1 MNKIINLKDIK
12 DKKKEI
18 SKRKMLLQGTEN
30 DSLNYLK
37 QEFDSTLSEIQNS
50 KKGGKNNG
58 GTKRK

>member
-37 QEFDSTLSEIQNS
+37 QEFDLTLSEVQKP
-50 KKGGKNNG
+50 KKGGNKNG
-58 GTKRK
+58 GTKK

>member
-37 QEFDSTLSEIQNS
+37 QEFDLTLSEVQNQ
-50 KKGGKNNG
+50 KGGNKNG
-58 GTKRK
+58 GTKK